1 MIEMYCDHI
10 CNIYLLLLY
19 SYHIN
24 IGYIFKIIKL
34 TYVFSTIKMPVCK
47 RVHFLTSFNTKNWEI
62 NIAKV
67 NKIIN
72 FHWKKSARIK

>member
-1 MIEMYCDHI
+1 MIEMSKFI

-47 RVHFLTSFNTKNWEI
+47 RVLS
-62 NIAKV
+62 
-67 NKIIN
+67 NKL
-72 FHWKKSARIK
+72 